1 MAIHSAQ
8 SVAPRTFGGQLSS
21 TPAVAA
27 RASNQQEPETVTTQR
42 RQNNTNS
49 SFPAIDNLNLNS
61 SNPTSSQPPSS
72 PVPNHAL
79 TPQEQARRLHHASVM
94 DRASTLLKHDLAK
107 ISAFRSA
114 VSSYQT
120 SALSATQLIDNFFSL
135 FDVAATDLGTLIKE
149 LAEIYENEGK
159 RNDLLRA
166 WNDWRAINEDY
177 PSLPG
182 PDGVL
187 PGSSA
192 AAAGSGGYRV
202 LKLKNS
208 TAQSSRSAVSRHG
221 SWGSGTGTNPFP
233 NLPAPTSTNRVGA
246 GRVAPLPWATG
257 SSSQPR
263 PTSSAGTGRRA
274 QVNGVATSSASEA
287 FPSLPAASKP
297 NTLMAGLTR
306 GSVKWD
312 DQRRSNNNSPWA
324 SGPTQP
330 PPVVENEDREGAG
343 NDEAT
348 TGKKKGKANKKQ
360 TLYKFG

>member
-1 MAIHSAQ
+1 
-8 SVAPRTFGGQLSS
+8 
-21 TPAVAA
+21 
-27 RASNQQEPETVTTQR
+27 R
-42 RQNNTNS
+42 RQNATNP

-61 SNPTSSQPPSS
+61 SNSTASQPPSS
-72 PVPNHAL
+72 PVPRHAL

-94 DRASTLLKHDLAK
+94 DRASTLLKNDSTK
-107 ISAFRSA
+107 ISSFRSA
-114 VSSYQT
+114 VSSYQS

-135 FDVAATDLGTLIKE
+135 FDVAATALGKLIKE

-221 SWGSGTGTNPFP
+221 SWGSATGTNPFP

-263 PTSSAGTGRRA
+263 PTSSAGTGRRVL
-274 QVNGVATSSASEA
+274 VNGAATASASEA
-287 FPSLPAASKP
+287 FPALPAASKP

-306 GSVKWD
+306 GTVKWD
-312 DQRRSNNNSPWA
+312 DQRRSNNASPWA
-324 SGPTQP
+324 SGPSQP
-330 PPVVENEDREGAG
+330 PPVVDNEDRTG
-343 NDEAT
+343 NDEAM